1 MLVPTSHM
9 PKFAVYFTWMLKEK
23 ILLDIF
29 LDCFYQMEY
38 EKKKKDKVVMS
49 LLLTFNLTD
58 YEITWETV
66 SGREHSLMPPR
77 QVLLPWATP
86 SLSYLY
92 F

>member
-1 MLVPTSHM
+1 MLLPTSHM
-9 PKFAVYFTWMLKEK
+9 TKFTISLCMLKEK
-23 ILLDIF
+23 TLLDIF

-38 EKKKKDKVVMS
+38 EKKKDKVVS

-66 SGREHSLMPPR
+66 SGPERSLMPPR

-86 SLSYLY
+86 SLSYLH